1 MYSLK
6 VYNPPELGITDTDLR
21 RIFMKGPSRRLSP
34 MEHVETTGMRE
45 VMPVIGRRTGL
56 ATALQIMTT
65 SPRRTMKLTTLA
77 SAIRTAIRMYP
88 PQVSAMG
95 HPVTVETVEKL
106 EAALLVLATHVQ
118 MAMQPMDE
126 ETAAN
131 WLMQGQLLLS
141 TGVPADLAQ
150 KFTAIGH
157 NLQEYHRLTKDLRRH
172 YSTGMGVVDTIKAM
186 CMLLPTETPAIN

>member
-6 VYNPPELGITDTDLR
+6 VYNPPELGIFDTDLR
-21 RIFMKGPSRRLSP
+21 RIFMKGRTPGRSVH
-34 MEHVETTGMRE
+34 HVETTGMRE

-56 ATALQIMTT
+56 ATAFQMVMTT

-157 NLQEYHRLTKDLRRH
+157 NLQEYHRLTKELRRH